1 MGQRGRPRLLAEMPT
16 DHLDRYARRE
26 LSTAELAGLLGVT
39 TDTLY
44 VYLDRWGVEPN
55 HVRKGRPRRARRN
68 ANLVAA
74 YHRGTT
80 ARQLA
85 TMGDGSPGPVTLR
98 LREALVAIQE
108 GKADDPFGWR
118 VKI

>member
-1 MGQRGRPRLLAEMPT
+1 VIAPIG
-16 DHLDRYARRE
+16 
-26 LSTAELAGLLGVT
+26 
-39 TDTLY
+39 TL
-44 VYLDRWGVEPN
+44 
-55 HVRKGRPRRARRN
+55 
-68 ANLVAA
+68 
-74 YHRGTT
+74 TT